1 MESTIDP
8 VRLPNGQN
16 FYSQISTWAQTSPT
30 SAAICYKQQVLTY
43 AELDERS
50 NKIARWL
57 KTMNIGRGSLVGVL
71 MERRP
76 DTLVCLLGILKSG
89 AAYVPIDPT
98 FPSDRIAYVLRD
110 SRLHLLLSENS
121 LRERIMQRET
131 PTLFL
136 ESQMP
141 SILMQDGS
149 GVASCSQPLDRAYVL
164 YTSGSTGN
172 PKGVEIPRRALDN
185 FIDSMHR
192 VPGINA
198 WDRLLSVTT
207 LSFDI
212 SGLEMFLPLYGGATV
227 VIADENDVV
236 DGKRLAQMLR
246 DFDIT
251 IMQATPAT
259 WLLMIDAGWTG
270 KPGLKALCGGEAMPR
285 ELANSLLRRC
295 DSVWNM
301 YGPTETTIWST
312 VARVTAGEGVVSI
325 GRAIDNT
332 DIQILDEHLAPVKA
346 GEVGEIYIGGL
357 GLAIGYLGKPE
368 LTKERF
374 LNQKTEDGSTVRIYR
389 TGDLGRLY
397 PDGRIEC
404 LGRSDS
410 QVKLRGYRIELGEI
424 EAALEGLPNV
434 QRAVVVLK
442 ENSSTDRFLM
452 AFYMSSQDA
461 VSATELRS
469 GLSKTLPE
477 YMVPIRYELVASFPL
492 TLNGKVDRKALAER
506 HVDRGS
512 TRNIVPPSTP
522 LEREVAAIWEEL
534 LRLEGIGIHESFIE
548 LGGHSL
554 LINAMVHRLN
564 RTFNIDLSLIEVL
577 RNGQTIAEIVSL
589 VEERVM
595 MEASDDDIKAALG
608 VLETLSSEELD
619 EFLKAKA
626 V

>member
-1 MESTIDP
+1 MESTNDLA
-8 VRLPNGQN
+8 RLSNGQN
-16 FYSQISTWAQTSPT
+16 FYSQISTWARMSPT
-30 SAAICYKQQVLTY
+30 SAAICYKQQILTY
-43 AELDERS
+43 AELEERS

-57 KTMNIGRGSLVGVL
+57 QAMNIGRGNLVGVL
-71 MERRP
+71 MLRRP
-76 DTLVCLLGILKSG
+76 DTLVCLLGILKTG
-89 AAYVPIDPT
+89 AGYVPIDPT
-98 FPSDRIAYVLRD
+98 FPSDRIAYVLKD
-110 SRLHLLLSENS
+110 SGLDLLLSENS
-121 LRERIMQRET
+121 LRERILHPET

-136 ESQMP
+136 DSETA
-141 SILMQDGS
+141 SILSHEGS
-149 GVASCSQPLDRAYVL
+149 AVASRSQPLDRAYVL

-185 FIDSMHR
+185 FIYSMQR
-192 VPGINA
+192 LPGLNA

-212 SGLEMFLPLYGGATV
+212 SGLEMFLPLFCGATV
-227 VIADENDVV
+227 VIADEKDVV

-251 IMQATPAT
+251 MMQATPAT

-285 ELANSLLRRC
+285 ELANNLLRRC

-312 VARVTAGEGVVSI
+312 VWPVTAGEGVVPI
-325 GRAIDNT
+325 GRPIDNT
-332 DIQILDEHLAPVKA
+332 DILILDEHFAPVKT

-374 LNQKTEDGSTVRIYR
+374 LDHEAEDGSTVQIYR
-389 TGDLGRLY
+389 TGDLGRLR
-397 PDGRIEC
+397 PDGSIEC
-404 LGRSDS
+404 LGRADS

-434 QRAVVVLK
+434 QRAVVILK
-442 ENSSTDRFLM
+442 ENSSTDKFLT
-452 AFYMSSQDA
+452 AFYVSSHGA
-461 VSATELRS
+461 ISAEELRTS
-469 GLSKTLPE
+469 LSRTLPE
-477 YMVPIRYELVASFPL
+477 YMIPTRYELVPAFPL
-492 TLNGKVDRKALAER
+492 TLNGKVDRKALAQR
-506 HVDRGS
+506 HVATGS
-512 TRNIVPPSTP
+512 KRNIVPPSTP
-522 LEREVAAIWEEL
+522 LEIEVAAIWEEL
-534 LRLEGIGIHESFIE
+534 LRLQGIGIHESFIE

-564 RTFNIDLSLIEVL
+564 RTFGIDLSLIEVL
-577 RNGQTIAEIVSL
+577 RSGQTVAEVVTL
-589 VEERVM
+589 VEQRVM
-595 MEASDDDIKAALG
+595 LEASEDDIKAALG
-608 VLETLSSEELD
+608 VLESLSSEELD
-619 EFLKAKA
+619 QFLKANA